1 MIVPSASEL
10 RPCPVCGKPAELH
23 STAYDNFNPAEYV
36 VFCQDSHCAGNQAP
50 ACSTA
55 EEAAATWNKLAGQPY
70 RWHKTCCPACGWCEA
85 DEKGFQEHLA
95 TLPKPSRWERLSRR
109 INWDLFLTDGYW
121 ICCIVVLFQA
131 FDSFLK
137 LNGIPSGFTLL
148 SPYLRTILLFAAPLC
163 FIRIVYSI
171 ISRRMLMR
179 EFDAV
184 LSSSESTTTP
194 PPTKEN
200 HHG

>member
-1 MIVPSASEL
+1 MIVPSPALQLLS
-10 RPCPVCGKPAELH
+10 CPVCGGLAELH
-23 STAYDNFNPAEYV
+23 QADDGSESFV
-36 VFCQDSHCAGNQAP
+36 VFCSDSHCAGNQAP

-85 DEKGFQEHLA
+85 DEKGFKEHLA

-109 INWDLFLTDGYW
+109 INWDGILTDAYW
-121 ICCIVVLFQA
+121 MFCILFSLRV
-131 FDSFLK
+131 FDHALT
-137 LNGIPSGFTLL
+137 LNGITSVFTL
-148 SPYLRTILLFAAPLC
+148 SFSLRFILIFATPLYV
-163 FIRIVYSI
+163 IRIAYSI